1 MTLHPMIAGALVGG
15 EKAWDALA
23 GVLLLLVVF
32 AGVGCVF
39 LVIRV
44 ILARPTARADEALG
58 ALGTPR
64 LFLTGVLPLIGAALL
79 GHASEAGGQAT
90 QIAFALLVGL
100 PLALLVLLG
109 GAAAVPHLG
118 RQVLRGRREPT
129 LLAAAIVGA
138 LVLGLAG
145 AAAGVLGKEGGLAI
159 LVLLVASWFLGA
171 GLGAV
176 LPGRRSDATDS

>member
-1 MTLHPMIAGALVGG
+1 MNWSSSLLLADVLLGG
-15 EKAWDALA
+15 EKAWNALA
-23 GVLLLLVVF
+23 GVLFLIVLL

-44 ILARPTARADEALG
+44 ILAGPAARADEAL
-58 ALGTPR
+58 ALLGTPR
-64 LFLTGVLPLIGAALL
+64 LFLTGVLPLLGAGLL
-79 GHASEAGGQAT
+79 GHAAQFGGQVT

-100 PLALLVLLG
+100 PVALLVLLG
-109 GAAAVPHLG
+109 GAAAVPYLG

-129 LLAAAIVGA
+129 LLSAAVVGA
-138 LVLGLAG
+138 IVLGLAG
-145 AAAGVLGKEGGLAI
+145 AAAALLTKEGGLAI

-176 LPGRRSDATDS
+176 LPARST